1 MGLTVVPVSGG
12 MTERQVRLIEDFQ
25 ATGITVTPSYM
36 LSILDEYRRQ
46 GIDPRNSPLQV
57 GIFGAEPWTNAMR
70 EEVEQSFDMHAVD
83 IYGLSEVMGP
93 GVSCECVESKDGLH
107 IWEDHFYPEVID
119 PETGAVLPD
128 GALGE
133 LVFTSLTK
141 QAFPIIRYRT
151 RDLTRLL
158 PGTARS
164 MRRMEKVTGRSDD
177 MMILRGV
184 NVFPTQIEE
193 QLMKVPQLAAHF
205 QIELVKKGPMDHMI
219 VHVEGDRAAGDSLAT
234 LIKANIGITAEV
246 RAGADNSVA
255 RSQGKA
261 VRVIDNRAA
270 R

>member
-1 MGLTVVPVSGG
+1 
-12 MTERQVRLIEDFQ
+12 
-25 ATGITVTPSYM
+25 
-36 LSILDEYRRQ
+36 
-46 GIDPRNSPLQV
+46 
-57 GIFGAEPWTNAMR
+57 
-70 EEVEQSFDMHAVD
+70 
-83 IYGLSEVMGP
+83 
-93 GVSCECVESKDGLH
+93 
-107 IWEDHFYPEVID
+107 
-119 PETGAVLPD
+119 
-128 GALGE
+128 
-133 LVFTSLTK
+133 
-141 QAFPIIRYRT
+141 
-151 RDLTRLL
+151 
-158 PGTARS
+158 